1 MAAHNSVPHAGTSQV
16 LVPYVN
22 AARFTAL
29 IERAP
34 GLAVVD
40 FTADWCPPCR
50 VLAPH
55 VEALARELA
64 GTLVVAKVD
73 VDDQPDLVARFGV
86 QSMPT
91 LIFFRDGQAVDRIIG
106 AVPPAQLRARVVAL
120 SKRSSAS

>member
-1 MAAHNSVPHAGTSQV
+1 MAAHSSMPDAGTSQV
-16 LVPYVN
+16 VVPYVN

-55 VEALARELA
+55 IEALAREFE
-64 GTLVVAKVD
+64 GTVVVAKVD

-86 QSMPT
+86 LSMPT
-91 LIFFRDGQAVDRIIG
+91 LIFFRDGQVVDRIIG
-106 AVPPAQLRARVVAL
+106 ALPPGQLRARVEAL
-120 SKRSSAS
+120 RRP